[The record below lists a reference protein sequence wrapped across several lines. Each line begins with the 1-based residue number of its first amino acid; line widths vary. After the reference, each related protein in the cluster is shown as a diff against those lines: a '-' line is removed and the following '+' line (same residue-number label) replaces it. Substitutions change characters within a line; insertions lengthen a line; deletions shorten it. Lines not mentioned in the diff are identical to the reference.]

1 MLPIP
6 FNKLPHFQQF
16 QDDLE
21 PEAQVSKEPT
31 SDSIDDIIIDFIDDD
46 IINVQN
52 SMEVMNH
59 LDHSDNI
66 GIQNDFKP
74 EIHIEK
80 EMLVPTINSI
90 DDDKGQKI

>member
-1 MLPIP
+1 
-6 FNKLPHFQQF
+6 
-16 QDDLE
+16 
-21 PEAQVSKEPT
+21 
-31 SDSIDDIIIDFIDDD
+31 
-46 IINVQN
+46 
-52 SMEVMNH
+52 MEVMNH

-90 DDDKGQKI
+90 DDDKGQKISEAIFSVLQSKKPTTNWSK